1 VKSLLASLFLA
12 LAAAADLAAVSGP
25 ALAEDTGLVPLR
37 TLDDSRGWEAVG
49 RLDIGGR
56 AFCTGTLVGVD
67 LVLTAAHCLYD
78 RETGER
84 VDAGE
89 IEFLAGFRN
98 GQAIAYRGVSR
109 AVLHPGYAYGTEP
122 GADRVRNDL
131 ALLQLRQPI
140 RNTRVRPFGIGGRT
154 GAGKVVGVV
163 SYAHDRA
170 EAPALQESCRVLE
183 ALDGVLVLSCAVD
196 FGSSGAP
203 IFAFDGGAPR
213 IVSVVSGMAEMEGRP
228 VSLGTAL
235 EAPLA
240 LLQGMLAS
248 DRNILSGGD
257 ALQRVPAHGAPR
269 GIGAKFIRP

>member
-1 VKSLLASLFLA
+1 MKRLLASLFLA
-12 LAAAADLAAVSGP
+12 LAAAAGLAAVAGP

-56 AFCTGTLVGVD
+56 AFCTGALVGVD

-140 RNTRVRPFGIGGRT
+140 RNTRVRPFGIGGKT
-154 GAGKVVGVV
+154 GPGTVVGVV

-213 IVSVVSGMAEMEGRP
+213 IVSVVSAKAQMAERP
-228 VSLGTAL
+228 VALGSAL
-235 EAPLA
+235 GVPLSELHAAFLAAPALDDDGPRVRRMEAP
-240 LLQGMLAS
+240 
-248 DRNILSGGD
+248 
-257 ALQRVPAHGAPR
+257 GAAP
-269 GIGAKFIRP
+269 GAKFIRP